1 MYVSSVKFPLCSKKH
16 AKLPINHTLSNPIAP
31 ILCRP
36 DIAIGPV
43 LRHHAR
49 TMKKEINLS
58 GGIDL
63 DTVVNNA
70 DKRIDGRKHDEL
82 RPVRFTKDFI
92 TTAKGS
98 VLVEMGNTRVICTA
112 SVDEN
117 VPGWMRF
124 QNVPGGWVTAE
135 YSMLPGATQDR
146 SKREATQGKI
156 GGRTM
161 EIQRLI
167 GRSLR
172 AVVDLQK
179 LGRRQIYLDCDVI
192 QADGGTRTASITGA
206 YVALKLAVDRLMKEG
221 KIKQNPVIEGLAA
234 ISAGMNKGV
243 SILDLCYIEDS
254 SAEVDANFVMTESG
268 KIIEVQGTA
277 EGAPF
282 SKDEL
287 LEMMSLAEKGIGEL
301 IEMQKAV
308 IG

>member
-1 MYVSSVKFPLCSKKH
+1 MS
-16 AKLPINHTLSNPIAP
+16 
-31 ILCRP
+31 
-36 DIAIGPV
+36 DIAIIRR
-43 LRHHAR
+43 LRHDAR

-58 GGIDL
+58 GGINL
-63 DTVVNNA
+63 DSVVDNT
-70 DKRIDGRKHDEL
+70 DKRIDGRKSDEL
-82 RPVRFTKDFI
+82 RPVRFTTNFI
-92 TTAKGS
+92 TSAKGS

-112 SVDEN
+112 SVEES
-117 VPGWMRF
+117 VPGWMRY

-146 SKREATQGKI
+146 TKREASQGKI

-172 AVVDLQK
+172 AVVDLEK

-206 YVALKLAVDRLMKEG
+206 YVALKLAVKRLMKDG
-221 KIKQNPVIEGLAA
+221 LLKQDPVIEGLAA
-234 ISAGMNKGV
+234 ISAGINKGV
-243 SILDLCYIEDS
+243 PILDLCYLEDS
-254 SAEVDANFVMTESG
+254 AAEVDANFVMTESG

-287 LEMMSLAEKGIGEL
+287 LQMMSLAEKGISEL
-301 IEMQKAV
+301 VELQKAA

>member
-1 MYVSSVKFPLCSKKH
+1 
-16 AKLPINHTLSNPIAP
+16 
-31 ILCRP
+31 
-36 DIAIGPV
+36 
-43 LRHHAR
+43 
-49 TMKKEINLS
+49 MKKEINLS

-63 DTVVNNA
+63 DAVVDNSE
-70 DKRIDGRKHDEL
+70 KRIDGRKADEL
-82 RPVRFTKDFI
+82 RSVKFTKNFI
-92 TTAKGS
+92 SSAKGS

-112 SVDEN
+112 SVEEN

-124 QNVPGGWVTAE
+124 QKVPGGWVTAE

-146 SKREATQGKI
+146 TQREATKGKI

-172 AVVDLQK
+172 AVVDLKK

-206 YVALKLAVDRLMKEG
+206 YVALKLAVDRLMKDG
-221 KIKQNPVIEGLAA
+221 LVKHDPVIEALAA
-234 ISAGMNKGV
+234 ISVGIHKKV
-243 SILDLCYIEDS
+243 SILDLCYLEDS
-254 SAEVDANFVMTESG
+254 AAEVDANFVMTESG

-282 SKDEL
+282 SKAEL
-287 LEMMSLAEKGIGEL
+287 MEMLELAEKGIGEL
-301 IEMQKAV
+301 VEMQKAV
-308 IG
+308 LG

>member
-1 MYVSSVKFPLCSKKH
+1 
-16 AKLPINHTLSNPIAP
+16 
-31 ILCRP
+31 
-36 DIAIGPV
+36 
-43 LRHHAR
+43 
-49 TMKKEINLS
+49 MKKEINLS

-63 DTVVNNA
+63 DKVVDNS
-70 DKRIDGRKHDEL
+70 DKRIDGRKADEL
-82 RPVRFTKDFI
+82 RQVKFTKDFI
-92 TTAKGS
+92 TSAKGS

-124 QNVPGGWVTAE
+124 QKVPGGWVTAE

-146 SKREATQGKI
+146 TNRESTKGKV

-206 YVALKLAVDRLMKEG
+206 FVALKLAVDRLMKDG
-221 KIKQNPVIEGLAA
+221 LIKQNPINEGLAA
-234 ISAGMNKGV
+234 ISVGINKQTP
-243 SILDLCYIEDS
+243 ILDLCYLEDS
-254 SAEVDANFVMTESG
+254 AAEVDANFVMTESG

-287 LEMMSLAEKGIGEL
+287 MQMMILAEKGIGEL
-301 IEMQKAV
+301 VEMQKAV
-308 IG
+308 LG

>member
-1 MYVSSVKFPLCSKKH
+1 
-16 AKLPINHTLSNPIAP
+16 
-31 ILCRP
+31 
-36 DIAIGPV
+36 
-43 LRHHAR
+43 
-49 TMKKEINLS
+49 MKNEINLS

-63 DTVVNNA
+63 DKAVNNT
-70 DKRIDGRKHDEL
+70 DKRIDGRRSDEL
-82 RPVRFTKDFI
+82 RPVRFIKDFI

-135 YSMLPGATQDR
+135 YSMLPGATQQR
-146 SKREATQGKI
+146 TNREATQGKI

-206 YVALKLAVDRLMKEG
+206 FVALRLAVNRLMKDG
-221 KIKQNPVIEGLAA
+221 LLKQDPIIEGLAA
-234 ISAGMNKGV
+234 ISAGINKGV
-243 SILDLCYIEDS
+243 PILDLCYLEDS
-254 SAEVDANFVMTESG
+254 AAEVDANFVMTASG

-287 LEMMSLAEKGIGEL
+287 FVLMGLAEKGIGEL
-301 IEMQKAV
+301 IELQKTV
-308 IG
+308 LG

>member
-1 MYVSSVKFPLCSKKH
+1 
-16 AKLPINHTLSNPIAP
+16 
-31 ILCRP
+31 
-36 DIAIGPV
+36 
-43 LRHHAR
+43 
-49 TMKKEINLS
+49 MKKEINLS

-63 DTVVNNA
+63 GTVVNNTE
-70 DKRIDGRKHDEL
+70 KRIDGRKPDEL
-82 RPVRFTKDFI
+82 RPVRFNKDFI

-135 YSMLPGATQDR
+135 YSMLPGATHQR
-146 SKREATQGKI
+146 TNRESTQGRI

-172 AVVDLQK
+172 AVVDLNK

-206 YVALKLAVDRLMKEG
+206 YVALRLAVGRLMKEG
-221 KIKQNPVIEGLAA
+221 LIKENPIIEGLAA
-234 ISAGMNKGV
+234 ISVGISKGV
-243 SILDLCYIEDS
+243 PILDLCYLEDS

-268 KIIEVQGTA
+268 RIIEVQGTA

-282 SKDEL
+282 SRDEL
-287 LEMMSLAEKGIGEL
+287 MQMMDLAEKGIGEL
-301 IEMQKAV
+301 MALQNAV
-308 IG
+308 LS

>member
-1 MYVSSVKFPLCSKKH
+1 MKN
-16 AKLPINHTLSNPIAP
+16 KLVHSA
-31 ILCRP
+31 C
-36 DIAIGPV
+36 
-43 LRHHAR
+43 

-63 DTVVNNA
+63 DAVVESSGR
-70 DKRIDGRKHDEL
+70 RIDGRKVDEL
-82 RPVRFTKDFI
+82 RKVRFTKNFI
-92 TTAKGS
+92 TSAKGS

-124 QNVPGGWVTAE
+124 QKVPGGWVTAE
-135 YSMLPGATQDR
+135 YSMLPGATQSR
-146 SKREATQGKI
+146 TQREATKGKI

-172 AVVDLQK
+172 AVVDLKK

-206 YVALKLAVDRLMKEG
+206 YVALKLAVQSLMKDG
-221 KIKQNPVIEGLAA
+221 LLKQDPVVDGLAA
-234 ISAGMNKGV
+234 ISCGV
-243 SILDLCYIEDS
+243 HNGSPILDLCYLEDS
-254 SAEVDANFVMTESG
+254 AAEVDANFVMTSSG

-287 LEMMSLAEKGIGEL
+287 MQMMALAEKGIGEL
-301 IEMQKAV
+301 VLMQNDV
-308 IG
+308 LG

>member
-1 MYVSSVKFPLCSKKH
+1 
-16 AKLPINHTLSNPIAP
+16 
-31 ILCRP
+31 
-36 DIAIGPV
+36 
-43 LRHHAR
+43 
-49 TMKKEINLS
+49 MKREINLS

-63 DTVVNNA
+63 DTVVNNVE
-70 DKRIDGRKHDEL
+70 KRIDGRKPDQL

-92 TTAKGS
+92 GTAKGS

-135 YSMLPGATQDR
+135 YSMLPGATPQR
-146 SKREATQGKI
+146 TNRESTQGKI

-206 YVALKLAVDRLMKEG
+206 YVALKLAVQRLMKEG
-221 KIKQNPVIEGLAA
+221 LVKEDPVVEGLAA
-234 ISAGMNKGV
+234 ISVGISKGV
-243 SILDLCYIEDS
+243 PILDLCYLEDS

-287 LEMMSLAEKGIGEL
+287 MRMMALAEKGIGEL
-301 IEMQKAV
+301 IGLQKTV
-308 IG
+308 LS

>member
-1 MYVSSVKFPLCSKKH
+1 
-16 AKLPINHTLSNPIAP
+16 
-31 ILCRP
+31 
-36 DIAIGPV
+36 
-43 LRHHAR
+43 
-49 TMKKEINLS
+49 MKKELNLS

-63 DTVVNNA
+63 DAVAETA
-70 DKRIDGRKHDEL
+70 GKRFDGRVADEL
-82 RPVRFTKDFI
+82 RPVKFTKNFI
-92 TTAKGS
+92 TSAKGS

-117 VPGWMRF
+117 VPGWMRY
-124 QNVPGGWVTAE
+124 QKVPGGWVTAE

-146 SKREATQGKI
+146 TQREATKGKI

-206 YVALKLAVDRLMKEG
+206 YVALKLAVQRLMKDG
-221 KIKQNPVIEGLAA
+221 LLKKDPVKEGLAA
-234 ISAGMNKGV
+234 ISCGIHKEV
-243 SILDLCYIEDS
+243 PILDLCYLEDS
-254 SAEVDANFVMTESG
+254 AAEVDANFVMTESG

-282 SKDEL
+282 SKEEL
-287 LEMMSLAEKGIGEL
+287 VQMMTLAEKGIGEL
-301 IEMQKAV
+301 IELQKAV

>member
-1 MYVSSVKFPLCSKKH
+1 MAHSLFPV
-16 AKLPINHTLSNPIAP
+16 AIA
-31 ILCRP
+31 C
-36 DIAIGPV
+36 AV
-43 LRHHAR
+43 RHDAR

-63 DTVVNNA
+63 GSVVDN
-70 DKRIDGRKHDEL
+70 KETRIDGRKANEL
-82 RPVRFTKDFI
+82 RPVKITKNFI
-92 TTAKGS
+92 TSAKGS
-98 VLVEMGNTRVICTA
+98 VLIEMGNTRVICNA
-112 SVDEN
+112 SVEEN
-117 VPGWMRF
+117 VPGWMRY
-124 QNVPGGWVTAE
+124 QKIPGGWVTAE
-135 YSMLPGATQDR
+135 YSMLPGATQAR
-146 SKREATQGKI
+146 TQREATKGKI

-172 AVVDLQK
+172 AVVDLKK

-221 KIKQNPVIEGLAA
+221 LLKQDPIVEGLAA
-234 ISAGMNKGV
+234 ISVGINTQV
-243 SILDLCYIEDS
+243 PILDLCYIEDS
-254 SAEVDANFVMTESG
+254 AAEVDANFVMTESG

-282 SKDEL
+282 SKAEL
-287 LEMMSLAEKGIGEL
+287 MEMLDLAEKGIGEL

-308 IG
+308 VA

>member
-1 MYVSSVKFPLCSKKH
+1 MPYALRLTPYAPF
-16 AKLPINHTLSNPIAP
+16 PIA
-31 ILCRP
+31 
-36 DIAIGPV
+36 IARV

-49 TMKKEINLS
+49 IMKKEINLS

-70 DKRIDGRKHDEL
+70 DKRIDGRKPDEL
-82 RPVRFTKDFI
+82 RPVRFTRDFI

-98 VLVEMGNTRVICTA
+98 VLVEMGNTRIICTA
-112 SVDEN
+112 SVDET

-146 SKREATQGKI
+146 TKREATQGKI

-206 YVALKLAVDRLMKEG
+206 YVALKLAIDRLLKEG
-221 KIKQNPVIEGLAA
+221 KIKEDPVIEGLAA
-234 ISAGMNKGV
+234 ISAGINKGV
-243 SILDLCYIEDS
+243 SILDLCYLEDS

-268 KIIEVQGTA
+268 RIIEVQGTA

-287 LEMMSLAEKGIGEL
+287 FEMMSLAEKGIGEL
-301 IEMQKAV
+301 IELQKAA
-308 IG
+308 IAG

>member
-1 MYVSSVKFPLCSKKH
+1 
-16 AKLPINHTLSNPIAP
+16 
-31 ILCRP
+31 
-36 DIAIGPV
+36 
-43 LRHHAR
+43 
-49 TMKKEINLS
+49 MKKEINLS

-63 DTVVNNA
+63 DAVVDNVN
-70 DKRIDGRKHDEL
+70 KRIDGRRSDEL
-82 RPVRFTKDFI
+82 RPVKFTKDFI
-92 TTAKGS
+92 TSAKGS

-135 YSMLPGATQDR
+135 YSMLPGATQER
-146 SKREATQGKI
+146 SKREAAQGKI

-206 YVALKLAVDRLMKEG
+206 FVALKLAVARLMKEG
-221 KIKQNPVIEGLAA
+221 LVKQNPIIEGLAA
-234 ISAGMNKGV
+234 ISVGIHKEV
-243 SILDLCYIEDS
+243 PILDLCYLEDS
-254 SAEVDANFVMTESG
+254 AAEVDANFVMTESG

-287 LEMMSLAEKGIGEL
+287 LQMMGLAEKGIGEL
-301 IEMQKAV
+301 IEMQGRV
-308 IG
+308 LEGEL

>member
-1 MYVSSVKFPLCSKKH
+1 
-16 AKLPINHTLSNPIAP
+16 
-31 ILCRP
+31 
-36 DIAIGPV
+36 
-43 LRHHAR
+43 
-49 TMKKEINLS
+49 MKNEINLS

-63 DTVVNNA
+63 EAAVDNT
-70 DKRIDGRKHDEL
+70 DKRIDGRKADEL
-82 RPVRFTKDFI
+82 RKVKFTPNFI
-92 TTAKGS
+92 TSAKGS
-98 VLVEMGNTRVICTA
+98 VLVEMGNTRVICNA
-112 SVDEN
+112 SVEEN

-124 QNVPGGWVTAE
+124 QKVPGGWVTAE

-146 SKREATQGKI
+146 TQREATKGKI

-172 AVVDLQK
+172 AVVDLKK

-206 YVALKLAVDRLMKEG
+206 YVALKLAVARLMKEG
-221 KIKQNPVIEGLAA
+221 LLKEDPIIEGLAA
-234 ISAGMNKGV
+234 ISVGIHKQV
-243 SILDLCYIEDS
+243 PILDLCYLEDS
-254 SAEVDANFVMTESG
+254 AAEVDANFVMTSSG

-287 LEMMSLAEKGIGEL
+287 MEMMTLAEKGIGEL
-301 IEMQKAV
+301 VEMQKAV
-308 IG
+308 LGE

>member
-1 MYVSSVKFPLCSKKH
+1 
-16 AKLPINHTLSNPIAP
+16 
-31 ILCRP
+31 
-36 DIAIGPV
+36 
-43 LRHHAR
+43 
-49 TMKKEINLS
+49 MKKEINLS
-58 GGIDL
+58 GGIDI
-63 DTVVNNA
+63 DTVVDNS
-70 DKRIDGRKHDEL
+70 DKRIDGRKVDEL
-82 RPVRFTKDFI
+82 RTVKFTKDYI
-92 TTAKGS
+92 TSAKGS

-124 QNVPGGWVTAE
+124 QKVPGGWVTAE

-146 SKREATQGKI
+146 TQREATKGKI

-172 AVVDLQK
+172 AVVDLKK

-206 YVALKLAVDRLMKEG
+206 FVALELAVSRLMKDG
-221 KIKQNPVIEGLAA
+221 LIKENPIVEGLAA
-234 ISAGMNKGV
+234 ISVGIHKNV
-243 SILDLCYIEDS
+243 PILDLCYIEDS
-254 SAEVDANFVMTESG
+254 AAEVDANFVMTESG

-287 LEMMSLAEKGIGEL
+287 MEMMILAEKGIGEL
-301 IEMQKAV
+301 VEMQKAV
-308 IG
+308 LS

>member
-1 MYVSSVKFPLCSKKH
+1 MQYGFFTVAMVRF
-16 AKLPINHTLSNPIAP
+16 
-31 ILCRP
+31 
-36 DIAIGPV
+36 
-43 LRHHAR
+43 LRQHKR

-63 DTVVNNA
+63 DAVVNNSE
-70 DKRIDGRKHDEL
+70 KRIDGRKPDEM
-82 RPVRFTKDFI
+82 RPVKFTKDFI
-92 TTAKGS
+92 TSAKGS

-124 QNVPGGWVTAE
+124 QKVPGGWVTAE
-135 YSMLPGATQDR
+135 YSMLPGATQSR
-146 SKREATQGKI
+146 TKREASQGKI

-172 AVVDLQK
+172 AVVDLKK

-192 QADGGTRTASITGA
+192 QADGGTRTASITGS
-206 YVALKLAVDRLMKEG
+206 YVALKLAVDRLMKEEL
-221 KIKQNPVIEGLAA
+221 IKENPILEGLAA
-234 ISAGMNKGV
+234 ISVGINKSV
-243 SILDLCYIEDS
+243 PILDLNYLEDS

-268 KIIEVQGTA
+268 KMIEVQGTA

-287 LEMMSLAEKGIGEL
+287 FQMLELAEKGIGEL
-301 IEMQKAV
+301 VEMQKE
-308 IG
+308 ICG

>member
-1 MYVSSVKFPLCSKKH
+1 
-16 AKLPINHTLSNPIAP
+16 
-31 ILCRP
+31 
-36 DIAIGPV
+36 
-43 LRHHAR
+43 
-49 TMKKEINLS
+49 MKKEINLS

-63 DTVVNNA
+63 DAVVENSG
-70 DKRIDGRKHDEL
+70 KRIDGRAADEL
-82 RPVRFTKDFI
+82 RRVRFTKDFI
-92 TTAKGS
+92 TSAKGS
-98 VLVEMGNTRVICTA
+98 VLVEMGNTRVICNA

-117 VPGWMRF
+117 VPGWMRY

-135 YSMLPGATQDR
+135 YSMLPAATQDR
-146 SKREATQGKI
+146 TQREASKGKI

-179 LGRRQIYLDCDVI
+179 LGRRQIFLDCDVI

-206 YVALKLAVDRLMKEG
+206 YVALKLAVAQLLKEG
-221 KIKQNPVIEGLAA
+221 KIKEDPVVEGLAA
-234 ISAGMNKGV
+234 ISCGINKAV
-243 SILDLCYIEDS
+243 PILDLCYLEDS
-254 SAEVDANFVMTESG
+254 AAEVDANFVMTESG

-287 LEMMSLAEKGIGEL
+287 MQMMTLAEKGIGEL

-308 IG
+308 LG

>member
-1 MYVSSVKFPLCSKKH
+1 
-16 AKLPINHTLSNPIAP
+16 
-31 ILCRP
+31 
-36 DIAIGPV
+36 
-43 LRHHAR
+43 
-49 TMKKEINLS
+49 MKKEINLS

-63 DTVVNNA
+63 DAVVNNT
-70 DKRIDGRKHDEL
+70 DKRIDGRKSDEL
-82 RPVRFTKDFI
+82 RPVKFTKDFI
-92 TTAKGS
+92 TSAKGS

-112 SVDEN
+112 SVEEN

-146 SKREATQGKI
+146 TKREASQGKI

-192 QADGGTRTASITGA
+192 QADGGTRTASITGS
-206 YVALKLAVDRLMKEG
+206 YVALKLAVNRLMKEG
-221 KIKQNPVIEGLAA
+221 LIKQNPVTEGLAA
-234 ISAGMNKGV
+234 ISVGINKGV
-243 SILDLCYIEDS
+243 PILDLCYLEDS

-287 LEMMSLAEKGIGEL
+287 FQMLGLAEKGIGEL
-301 IEMQKAV
+301 IQMQKTV
-308 IG
+308 IGE

>member
-1 MYVSSVKFPLCSKKH
+1 
-16 AKLPINHTLSNPIAP
+16 
-31 ILCRP
+31 
-36 DIAIGPV
+36 
-43 LRHHAR
+43 
-49 TMKKEINLS
+49 MKKEINLS

-63 DTVVNNA
+63 DAAVENSG
-70 DKRIDGRKHDEL
+70 KRIDGRSADEL
-82 RPVRFTKDFI
+82 RPVKFTKDFI
-92 TTAKGS
+92 TSAKGS
-98 VLVEMGNTRVICTA
+98 VLVEMGNTRVICNA
-112 SVDEN
+112 SVDES
-117 VPGWMRF
+117 VPGWMRY

-135 YSMLPGATQDR
+135 YSMLPAATQAR
-146 SKREATQGKI
+146 VQRESSKGKV

-172 AVVDLQK
+172 AVVDLKK

-206 YVALKLAVDRLMKEG
+206 YVALKLAIKRLMEEG
-221 KIKQNPVIEGLAA
+221 KLKQDPVIEGLAA
-234 ISAGMNKGV
+234 ISCGINKKTP
-243 SILDLCYIEDS
+243 ILDLCYIEDS
-254 SAEVDANFVMTESG
+254 AAEVDANFVMTESG

-287 LEMMSLAEKGIGEL
+287 MEMMALAEKGIGEL
-301 IEMQKAV
+301 IVKQKEA

>member
-1 MYVSSVKFPLCSKKH
+1 
-16 AKLPINHTLSNPIAP
+16 
-31 ILCRP
+31 
-36 DIAIGPV
+36 
-43 LRHHAR
+43 
-49 TMKKEINLS
+49 MKKEINLS

-63 DTVVNNA
+63 DAAIENTG
-70 DKRIDGRKHDEL
+70 KRIDGRAADEL
-82 RPVRFTKDFI
+82 RPVKFTTDFI

-135 YSMLPGATQDR
+135 YSMLPAATQDR
-146 SKREATQGKI
+146 TQRESAKGRI

-206 YVALKLAVDRLMKEG
+206 FVALKLAVNRLMQEG
-221 KIKQNPVIEGLAA
+221 LIKVDPVIEGLAA
-234 ISAGMNKGV
+234 ISVGINKKTP
-243 SILDLCYIEDS
+243 ILDLCYLEDS
-254 SAEVDANFVMTESG
+254 AAEVDANFVLTESG
-268 KIIEVQGTA
+268 RIIEVQGTA
-277 EGAPF
+277 EGEPF
-282 SKDEL
+282 SKEEL
-287 LEMMSLAEKGIGEL
+287 MQMMLLAEKGIGEL
-301 IEMQKAV
+301 IALQKSV
-308 IG
+308 LE

>member
-1 MYVSSVKFPLCSKKH
+1 
-16 AKLPINHTLSNPIAP
+16 
-31 ILCRP
+31 
-36 DIAIGPV
+36 
-43 LRHHAR
+43 
-49 TMKKEINLS
+49 MKKEINLS

-70 DKRIDGRKHDEL
+70 EKRIDGRKPDEM
-82 RPVRFTKDFI
+82 RDVKFTKDFI

-98 VLVEMGNTRVICTA
+98 VLMEMGNTRVICTA

-135 YSMLPGATQDR
+135 YSMLPGATQQR
-146 SKREATQGKI
+146 TNRESTQGKI

-172 AVVDLQK
+172 AVVDLKK
-179 LGRRQIYLDCDVI
+179 LGRRQIFLDCDVI

-206 YVALKLAVDRLMKEG
+206 YVALKLAIQRLMTDGLLKE
-221 KIKQNPVIEGLAA
+221 NPVIEGLAA
-234 ISAGMNKGV
+234 ISVGIGKGV
-243 SILDLCYIEDS
+243 PILDLCYLEDS

-287 LEMMSLAEKGIGEL
+287 LQMMTLAEKGIGEL
-301 IEMQKAV
+301 IGFQAAV
-308 IG
+308 FQ

>member
-1 MYVSSVKFPLCSKKH
+1 
-16 AKLPINHTLSNPIAP
+16 
-31 ILCRP
+31 
-36 DIAIGPV
+36 
-43 LRHHAR
+43 
-49 TMKKEINLS
+49 MKKEINLS
-58 GGIDL
+58 GGINL
-63 DTVVNNA
+63 DSVVDNT
-70 DKRIDGRKHDEL
+70 DKRIDGRKSDEL
-82 RPVRFTKDFI
+82 RPVRFTTNFI
-92 TTAKGS
+92 TSAKGS

-112 SVDEN
+112 SVEES
-117 VPGWMRF
+117 VPGWMRY

-146 SKREATQGKI
+146 TKREASQGKI

-172 AVVDLQK
+172 AVVDLEK

-206 YVALKLAVDRLMKEG
+206 YVALKLAVKRLMKDG
-221 KIKQNPVIEGLAA
+221 LLKQDPVIEGLAA
-234 ISAGMNKGV
+234 ISAGINKGV
-243 SILDLCYIEDS
+243 PILDLCYLEDS
-254 SAEVDANFVMTESG
+254 AAEVDANFVMTESG

-287 LEMMSLAEKGIGEL
+287 LQMMSLAEKGISEL
-301 IEMQKAV
+301 VELQKAA

>member
-1 MYVSSVKFPLCSKKH
+1 MKTIYASRLTPPFSFPV
-16 AKLPINHTLSNPIAP
+16 AIT
-31 ILCRP
+31 RP
-36 DIAIGPV
+36 V
-43 LRHHAR
+43 RHHAR

-58 GGIDL
+58 GGIDI
-63 DTVVNNA
+63 DTVVDNSEQ
-70 DKRIDGRKHDEL
+70 RIDGRKADEL
-82 RPVRFTKDFI
+82 REVKFTKDFI

-112 SVDEN
+112 SVDES

-146 SKREATQGKI
+146 TQREATKGKI

-172 AVVDLQK
+172 AVVDLKK

-206 YVALKLAVDRLMKEG
+206 FVALKLAVNRLMKEG
-221 KIKQNPVIEGLAA
+221 LLKKDPMIEGLAA
-234 ISAGMNKGV
+234 ISVGINGQV
-243 SILDLCYIEDS
+243 PILDLWLSRDS
-254 SAEVDANFVMTESG
+254 RGHVARVPPAG
-268 KIIEVQGTA
+268 
-277 EGAPF
+277 
-282 SKDEL
+282 L
-287 LEMMSLAEKGIGEL
+287 
-301 IEMQKAV
+301 
-308 IG
+308 

>member
-1 MYVSSVKFPLCSKKH
+1 
-16 AKLPINHTLSNPIAP
+16 
-31 ILCRP
+31 
-36 DIAIGPV
+36 
-43 LRHHAR
+43 
-49 TMKKEINLS
+49 MKKEINLS
-58 GGIDL
+58 GGIDI
-63 DTVVNNA
+63 DTVVDNS
-70 DKRIDGRKHDEL
+70 DQRIDGRKADDL
-82 RPVRFTKDFI
+82 REVKFTKDFI

-112 SVDEN
+112 SVEEN

-124 QNVPGGWVTAE
+124 QKVPGGWVTAE

-146 SKREATQGKI
+146 TQREATRGKI

-206 YVALKLAVDRLMKEG
+206 YVALRLAVNRLMKEG
-221 KIKQNPVIEGLAA
+221 LLKKDPVIEGLAA
-234 ISAGMNKGV
+234 ISVGINKQV
-243 SILDLCYIEDS
+243 PILDLCYIEDS
-254 SAEVDANFVMTESG
+254 AAEVDANFVMTESG

-287 LEMMSLAEKGIGEL
+287 MEMMALAEKGIGEL

-308 IG
+308 LS

>member
-1 MYVSSVKFPLCSKKH
+1 
-16 AKLPINHTLSNPIAP
+16 
-31 ILCRP
+31 
-36 DIAIGPV
+36 
-43 LRHHAR
+43 
-49 TMKKEINLS
+49 MKKEINLS
-58 GGIDL
+58 GGIDI
-63 DTVVNNA
+63 DSVVDNTEQ
-70 DKRIDGRKHDEL
+70 RIDGRKADEL
-82 RPVRFTKDFI
+82 RAVKFTRDFI

-98 VLVEMGNTRVICTA
+98 VLVEMGGTRVICTA
-112 SVDEN
+112 SVEEN

-146 SKREATQGKI
+146 TQREASKGKV

-206 YVALKLAVDRLMKEG
+206 YVALKLAVDRLLKEG
-221 KIKQNPVIEGLAA
+221 LLKTDPVIEGLAA
-234 ISAGMNKGV
+234 ISVGINQQV
-243 SILDLCYIEDS
+243 PILDLCYLEDS

-268 KIIEVQGTA
+268 RIIEVQGTA

-282 SKDEL
+282 TKDEL
-287 LEMMSLAEKGIGEL
+287 MQMMALAEKGIGEL
-301 IEMQKAV
+301 IEAQKAV
-308 IG
+308 LA